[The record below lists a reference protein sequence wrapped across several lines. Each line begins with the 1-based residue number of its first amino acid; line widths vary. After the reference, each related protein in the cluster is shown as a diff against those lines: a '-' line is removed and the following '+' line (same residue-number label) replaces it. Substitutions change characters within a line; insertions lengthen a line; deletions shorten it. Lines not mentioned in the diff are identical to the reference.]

1 MKTILRNWPA
11 HMRRAEIFE
20 ADLPLHGHLVP
31 AAKAHPPSLKR
42 GTRMTQKLPLSLAVS
57 EYDHLRDLANGRV
70 APEGIELTYLEFQV
84 EEIFYRS
91 LKFAEF
97 DACELSMGKY
107 ISLISQGDTT
117 FSGIPVFPSRVFR
130 HSAVYVLRDGPVKTA
145 QDLKGRKVGIPEWA
159 HSAAIYV
166 RGFLTHQ
173 YDVALSDIHW
183 VQAGVNQPGRDEKVE
198 LRLPP
203 GVAIERVRDKS
214 LNDMLLSGEIDAVI
228 AAHSPRA
235 FELGDP
241 RVVRLFPNYQE
252 VEQAYFAATGVFP
265 IMHIIA
271 IKRDL
276 LEREP
281 WVARNL
287 YTAFDEAKQ
296 KSLARAREATASR
309 FPIPWS
315 VHYFESAQKVFGED
329 PLPYGVE
336 PNRKTL
342 EAFALFAEE
351 QGIAYRRVD
360 IMELFWETMTSAFR
374 I

>member
-1 MKTILRNWPA
+1 M
-11 HMRRAEIFE
+11 
-20 ADLPLHGHLVP
+20 
-31 AAKAHPPSLKR
+31 
-42 GTRMTQKLPLSLAVS
+42 TRKLPLSLAVS

-70 APEGIELTYLEFQV
+70 VPEGIELTYLEFQV
-84 EEIFYRS
+84 EEIFYRA
-91 LKFAEF
+91 LKYGEF

-107 ISLISQGDTT
+107 VSLTSQDDRT

-130 HSAVYVLRDGPVKTA
+130 HSAIYVLRDGPVKTP

-159 HSAAIYV
+159 HTAAIYV

-173 YDVALSDIHW
+173 YGVQLADVQW
-183 VQAGVNQPGRDEKVE
+183 VQAGVNQPGRDEKIE

-214 LNDMLLSGEIDAVI
+214 LNEMLLSGEISAVI

-252 VEQAYFAATGVFP
+252 VEQAYFASTGIFP
-265 IMHIIA
+265 MMHIIA
-271 IKRDL
+271 IKREL

-287 YTAFDEAKQ
+287 FTAFEEAKRM
-296 KSLARAREATASR
+296 SLARAREATASR

-315 VHYFESAQKVFGED
+315 VHYFESAQKIFGED
-329 PLPYGVE
+329 PFPYGVE
-336 PNRKTL
+336 PNRTTL
-342 EAFALFAEE
+342 EAFVQFEEE
-351 QGIAYRRVD
+351 QGIAYRHVD
-360 IMELFWETMTSAFR
+360 IMELFWDTMASAFR